1 MSTGG
6 EGVMPKV
13 GSYVAEYFGYQVY
26 PDVAGGAEALDAQRN
41 GCCPFL
47 SMATGDA
54 RTCVKREASR
64 GVCTVSSV
72 VDDVRDD
79 WLVCPNR
86 AIDPLFMGQAARRLF
101 GYSET
106 ATLHFIAAPT
116 LSDPE
121 TREIVKRAVA
131 KAEHVLVYFQEKLGG
146 ELGISKTLVSPEFSF
161 DWTLVEVLGVTPELA
176 LGRFGILELQTMDF
190 HGSYRHAVSLVSS
203 ELKSNPDGFHEYLR
217 TKEGRSNL
225 SEKMET
231 PNLSNVF
238 KRTFY
243 QMVYKF
249 QLAGHSNCAGGGFAV
264 PRSVWTSWSRHLA
277 NPPLL
282 KQEDGT
288 FVLSRGDDNKAQL
301 EGNSWIFVFE
311 LDKSNY
317 SHDNGTPSAIRPW
330 RVIKTDAETLIQM
343 ALRDSPAQA
352 LADGSPIYSVTERA
366 RQKIRRHW
374 PAVVPRNRRRS
385 QGPTLF

>member
-1 MSTGG
+1 MSTG
-6 EGVMPKV
+6 EGVIPEA

-26 PDVAGGAEALDAQRN
+26 PNVAGGPEALDAQQT

-47 SMATGDA
+47 SMATGEA
-54 RTCVKREASR
+54 RECVKGETSR

-72 VDDVRDD
+72 VDEVRED

-86 AIDPLFMGQAARRLF
+86 AIDPTFMGQAARRLF
-101 GYSET
+101 GYAEA

-121 TREIVKRAVA
+121 TREIVKDAVA

-146 ELGISKTLVSPEFSF
+146 ELGISKTSVSPEFSF
-161 DWTLVEVLGVTPELA
+161 DWTLVEVLGVFPELS

-190 HGSYRHAVSLVSS
+190 HGSYRHAVSLMRS
-203 ELKSNPDGFHEYLR
+203 ELEINPDGFHEYLR
-217 TKEGRSNL
+217 TEEGRSSL

-264 PRSVWTSWSRHLA
+264 PRSVWTSWARHLA
-277 NPPLL
+277 NPSLL
-282 KQEDGT
+282 EQRDGT
-288 FVLSRGDDNKAQL
+288 FVLGRGDGDTESL

-317 SHDNGTPSAIRPW
+317 SRNSGTPNVIRPW

-343 ALRDSPAQA
+343 ALRESPAQA
-352 LADGSPIYSVTERA
+352 LADGSPIFSVTERA

>member
-1 MSTGG
+1 MSTGD
-6 EGVMPKV
+6 EAAIPEV

-26 PDVAGGAEALDAQRN
+26 PDVAGGPEALEAQQS

-47 SMATGDA
+47 SMAKSEA
-54 RTCVKREASR
+54 RPCVKGETSR

-72 VDDVRDD
+72 VDEVRDD

-86 AIDPLFMGQAARRLF
+86 ALDPVFMGQAARRLF
-101 GYSET
+101 GYAED
-106 ATLHFIAAPT
+106 AALHFIAAPT
-116 LSDPE
+116 LSDPA
-121 TREIVKRAVA
+121 TREIVRDAVA

-146 ELGISKTLVSPEFSF
+146 ELGISKTPASPEFSF
-161 DWTLVEVLGVTPELA
+161 DWTLVEVLEVTPLLS

-190 HGSYRHAVSLVSS
+190 HGSYRHAVGLMRS
-203 ELKSNPDGFHEYLR
+203 ELQRNPNGFHDYLQ
-217 TKEGRSNL
+217 TGEGRSSL
-225 SEKMET
+225 SEGMET

-249 QLAGHSNCAGGGFAV
+249 QLAGHSDCAGSGFAV
-264 PRSVWTSWSRHLA
+264 PRSVWTSWARHLA
-277 NPPLL
+277 NPSLVE
-282 KQEDGT
+282 QRDGT
-288 FVLSRGDDNKAQL
+288 FILGRGDGDEASL

-317 SHDNGTPSAIRPW
+317 SRNSGTPNVIRPW

-343 ALRDSPAQA
+343 ALRESPARA
-352 LADGSPIYSVTERA
+352 LADGSPIFSVTERA

-374 PAVVPRNRRRS
+374 PAVVPKSRAGS
-385 QGPTLF
+385 QDSTLF